1 MPDGI
6 RQFATPL
13 TGQKKNNLQEKGS
26 YNRIYQ
32 YGIKQEG
39 TYIIMDSKV
48 KDMTSGS
55 PGKLILT
62 FAIPLMLGN
71 VFQQFYTMVDTMVV
85 GQVVGVEALAALG
98 ATDWLGWLVLGV
110 ATGMTQGFSILVS
123 QYYGAREWDK
133 LKKSVAHSYMLT
145 AVVALLV
152 LTVSQLVIHQVMI
165 FLNTPE
171 NIIDMSMLYLRIVF
185 CGIPVISAYNIL
197 AAILR
202 AMGNSR
208 SPLLAMI
215 LAAVIN
221 ISLDLLFVAG
231 FGWGVAGA
239 AIATVLAQGFS
250 AVYCFFVLRKID
262 LLHLEKKHFRLEGGL
277 MYRLLYLGAPV
288 AMQNVIISIGGLVVQ
303 YVVNGYGFLF
313 VAGFTATNKL
323 YGVLELAAI
332 SYGYAMTT
340 YVGQNLGAGE
350 IRRIKK
356 GVFSGTIMAL
366 LTSFAISVIMIVIG
380 RNILSLFV
388 SGDPEQVKQVL
399 DIAYKYLFI
408 MACFLWVLYLLYVY
422 RSSIQGLGNTVIPL
436 ASGVAEF
443 AMRISV
449 ALLLPKLIGQN
460 GIFYAEIC
468 AWSGA
473 ALLLGISY
481 AWIIRG
487 IQPNRQLSE
496 NKS

>member
-1 MPDGI
+1 M
-6 RQFATPL
+6 A
-13 TGQKKNNLQEKGS
+13 
-26 YNRIYQ
+26 
-32 YGIKQEG
+32 
-39 TYIIMDSKV
+39 SKV
-48 KDMTSGS
+48 KNMTSGS

-62 FAIPLMLGN
+62 FAVPLMLGN
-71 VFQQFYTMVDTMVV
+71 IFQQFYTMVDTMVV

-98 ATDWLGWLVLGV
+98 ATDWLVWLVLGV

-123 QYYGAREWDK
+123 QYYGAREWEK
-133 LKKSVAHSYMLT
+133 LKKSVAYSYVLT
-145 AVVALLV
+145 GVFAFLV
-152 LTVSQLVIHQVMI
+152 LAVSQLAIHRVMI

-171 NIIDMSMLYLRIVF
+171 NIVGMSMLYLRIVF

-208 SPLLAMI
+208 SPLIAMI
-215 LAAVIN
+215 LASVIN
-221 ISLDLLFVAG
+221 VALDFLFVAG

-239 AIATVLAQGFS
+239 AIATVIAQGFS
-250 AVYCFFVLRKID
+250 AVYCFCVLRKVD
-262 LLHLEKKHFRLEGGL
+262 LLHLEKKHFQFDVGL
-277 MYRLLYLGAPV
+277 IYRLLYLGAPISI
-288 AMQNVIISIGGLVVQ
+288 QNVIISIGGLVVQ

-356 GVFSGTIMAL
+356 GVFSGTVMAL
-366 LTSFAISVIMIVIG
+366 ITSFMISVLMILIG
-380 RNILSLFV
+380 RNILALFV
-388 SGDPEQVKQVL
+388 SGDPGQVKQVL

-408 MACFLWVLYLLYVY
+408 MSCFLWTLYLLYVY
-422 RSSIQGLGNTVIPL
+422 RSAIQGLGNTVIPL
-436 ASGVAEF
+436 ASGIAEF
-443 AMRISV
+443 VMRIGV

-473 ALLLGISY
+473 ALLLCISY
-481 AWIIRG
+481 GWIIRKYSTKK
-487 IQPNRQLSE
+487 I
-496 NKS
+496 